1 MQSEDV
7 LDKATKGVKALLTPK
22 QIIAREQIVKAV
34 LASNQAKFEKSTSI
48 SKKSNMNSFLNEY
61 VSRIKEN
68 EKKNATKTEEN
79 KESQIKKLSD
89 LQTRLN
95 QFENVHEKETFINS
109 KRRTYGNPIKLGTA
123 RSV

>member
-68 EKKNATKTEEN
+68 EKKVQAIKTNENQIWSMFVDRHVLKTTK
-79 KESQIKKLSD
+79 S
-89 LQTRLN
+89 
-95 QFENVHEKETFINS
+95 S
-109 KRRTYGNPIKLGTA
+109 KYVKNLCKMHNITL
-123 RSV
+123 